1 MVDATMTIA
10 GELFDPSVHGW
21 KLDHEVGFMQFAGP
35 VWRRHEGEQLT
46 LALLTGR
53 QHANRN
59 GVVHGGVIV
68 ALADHALGMVSLAQT
83 GCSRQATISLNVQF
97 VSPAALGDF
106 IEVEAEIIRQTR
118 TVVFPRGL
126 LRVGPRVI
134 ATAEGIWKI
143 LGSRERTAPD
153 PV

>member
-1 MVDATMTIA
+1 MTNA
-10 GELFDPSVHGW
+10 SEPFDPSIHGW
-21 KLDHEVGFMQFAGP
+21 ILDHEVGFMQFAGP
-35 VWRRHEGEQLT
+35 VWRSREGEQLK

-59 GVVHGGVIV
+59 GAVHGGVIL

-97 VSPAALGDF
+97 VSAAALGDF
-106 IEVEAEIIRQTR
+106 IEVEAEIIRRTR
-118 TVVFPRGL
+118 TVVFLRGL

-143 LGSRERTAPD
+143 LGSRDRTTPD
-153 PV
+153 RV